1 MTYPNNTYRFTA
13 QYCDDEG
20 NITLDLNHEVNLED
34 AHLSE
39 LLYAFKSFL
48 QAAGYNYVKEVYIV
62 KEDGVEVGE
71 E

>member
-1 MTYPNNTYRFTA
+1 MATYY
-13 QYCDDEG
+13 DD
-20 NITLDLNHEVNLED
+20 NDDITLDLDHKVNLED

-48 QAAGYNYVKEVYIV
+48 QAAGYNYVKQVYV
-62 KEDGVEVGE
+62 VNEDGKEVGE

>member
-1 MTYPNNTYRFTA
+1 MSANNIFNFKANYFN
-13 QYCDDEG
+13 DDEERLL
-20 NITLDLNHEVNLED
+20 NIDHTVHLED

-48 QAAGYNYVKEVYIV
+48 QAAGYNYVKEVYAV
-62 KEDGVEVGE
+62 NEDGVEVGE

>member
-1 MTYPNNTYRFTA
+1 MSANNIFNFKANYFN
-13 QYCDDEG
+13 DDEERLL
-20 NITLDLNHEVNLED
+20 NIDHTVHLED

-48 QAAGYNYVKEVYIV
+48 QAAGYNYVKEVYAV